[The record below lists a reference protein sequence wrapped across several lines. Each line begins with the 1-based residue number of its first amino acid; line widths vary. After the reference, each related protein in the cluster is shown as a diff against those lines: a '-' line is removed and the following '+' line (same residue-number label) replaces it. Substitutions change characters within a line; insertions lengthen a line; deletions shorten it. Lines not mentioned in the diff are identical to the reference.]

1 MKTGSIK
8 QLRQRDPGRRAFAS
22 WAACGLL
29 LSAAIPAQV
38 QAEDAQAALSPSGEY
53 SVYETEAA
61 QTPPMGWNPWNAFRT
76 DVDEE
81 KIRGSAEALVNNG
94 LAQLGYRYVNID
106 DGWALQR
113 RDDGSLKIRE
123 TMFPSAE
130 VDGHPNGSFVPFT
143 DFIHSLG
150 LKAGLYTDIGRNT
163 CAQRWDATSPNLPVG
178 SIAERQVGSMDHA
191 EQDMKTIFGTWGFDY
206 VKIDACGVADY
217 ARDVEPV
224 QSGRFNVFP
233 PYIVRGDI
241 PNSDPDAVEA
251 LYADLG
257 TAIKEWGGDDAV
269 LSICAWGEALSPR
282 WGNKRGNLWRTSPD
296 IEFHWDSMLR
306 NIESAVD
313 RTLYAGP
320 GHWNDPDM
328 LAIGHGDFDENH
340 LTEARAHMS
349 MWAIMASPL
358 LIGYDLRDA
367 PQPLLDILG
376 NREVIAIDQDA
387 AGNQGVPY
395 RQGEAMVVVRT
406 LSGDGARAVAFFNR
420 GEEPVSATV
429 DWTQLGFAPGSE
441 ASVRDVWSHENLAAA
456 KDAISV
462 DLGAHEARLFRLKGT
477 PEDADAVWLDEMPG
491 RINVAVDGIGNHS
504 LSEGWVPARVAVAPD
519 GSAFVS
525 EGTRFAKGIG
535 LFANSRV
542 EIRTESEFDEFDA
555 SPLVLNGSGPVRFL
569 VYADRKLV
577 AETTVEAGAAGEI
590 SADISAA
597 QVVELVAIASSVSG
611 ERPPMIAWADAKLQ
625 R

>member
-8 QLRQRDPGRRAFAS
+8 HMRQRDPGRRAFAS

-38 QAEDAQAALSPSGEY
+38 QAKDAQAALSPSGEY

-217 ARDVEPV
+217 APDVEPV

-241 PNSDPDAVEA
+241 PNSDPDAVEERSE
-251 LYADLG
+251 YCP
-257 TAIKEWGGDDAV
+257 
-269 LSICAWGEALSPR
+269 LSRSAPWR
-282 WGNKRGNLWRTSPD
+282 WRSR
-296 IEFHWDSMLR
+296 LR
-306 NIESAVD
+306 
-313 RTLYAGP
+313 R
-320 GHWNDPDM
+320 
-328 LAIGHGDFDENH
+328 
-340 LTEARAHMS
+340 R
-349 MWAIMASPL
+349 
-358 LIGYDLRDA
+358 
-367 PQPLLDILG
+367 
-376 NREVIAIDQDA
+376 
-387 AGNQGVPY
+387 
-395 RQGEAMVVVRT
+395 
-406 LSGDGARAVAFFNR
+406 
-420 GEEPVSATV
+420 
-429 DWTQLGFAPGSE
+429 
-441 ASVRDVWSHENLAAA
+441 
-456 KDAISV
+456 
-462 DLGAHEARLFRLKGT
+462 
-477 PEDADAVWLDEMPG
+477 
-491 RINVAVDGIGNHS
+491 
-504 LSEGWVPARVAVAPD
+504 
-519 GSAFVS
+519 
-525 EGTRFAKGIG
+525 GTRP
-535 LFANSRV
+535 S
-542 EIRTESEFDEFDA
+542 
-555 SPLVLNGSGPVRFL
+555 
-569 VYADRKLV
+569 
-577 AETTVEAGAAGEI
+577 
-590 SADISAA
+590 
-597 QVVELVAIASSVSG
+597 
-611 ERPPMIAWADAKLQ
+611 
-625 R
+625 